1 MDERPED
8 AEEKL
13 SEEEAQDDGD
23 REEERRPSG
32 EAGLKDAGERAEKRP
47 DSPLSPEEHE
57 GGDTGAQS

>member
-23 REEERRPSG
+23 REEERRGRPEG
-32 EAGLKDAGERAEKRP
+32 RGRAG
-47 DSPLSPEEHE
+47 
-57 GGDTGAQS
+57 

>member
-1 MDERPED
+1 MEERPKD
-8 AEEKL
+8 AEEVL
-13 SEEEAQDDGD
+13 REEEAEDDED

-32 EAGLKDAGERAEKRP
+32 EADLREAGERAEKRP